1 VALALPV
8 IACSVACSAGGAG
21 SKATTSTFAG
31 QGGASSGSG
40 LGGDQGNSS
49 SSGLGG
55 LGLTGPAGS
64 TGAGGDAGRASRCD
78 DAGNCSCIN
87 IASIGHEG
95 VWGVCSG
102 DTTSALKT
110 WLNNQS
116 TATVDSYDTTKPTL
130 TAAFL
135 AQYDVIIL
143 QWMVET
149 GQQYTDGA
157 AWVFSPAEVS
167 ALETWVKNG
176 GGIIALSGY
185 QCNGSGCTIVD
196 TVATNQ
202 LLSFTDISFNN
213 DDVLDPAKTSCQDCY
228 CWGGPLPVGG
238 PLQGPAGGDGGV
250 IPASAAP
257 TVGPWDPSS
266 PIGAHL
272 YDIPAYVARS
282 IQSTTATVDSTDGTS
297 KFAVHEQVGQGH
309 VFAYGDEWVTYSG
322 EWLGTANCL
331 SASMFT
337 NPYDPCYEK
346 SAAQV
351 FQVPQFWYNAI
362 KYASSSVQCF
372 NIMNPTIIQ

>member
-95 VWGVCSG
+95 VWGPCSS
-102 DTTSALKT
+102 DSTTALQN
-110 WLNNQS
+110 WLNTQS
-116 TATVDSYDTTKPTL
+116 TAKVDNYDTTKPTL
-130 TAAFL
+130 TPAFL
-135 AQYDVIIL
+135 AQYDVLIL
-143 QWMVET
+143 QWMVEN
-149 GQQYTDGA
+149 GKQNDDGA
-157 AWVFSPAEVS
+157 AWVFSPAEIS
-167 ALETWVKNG
+167 ALEAWTKAG

-185 QCNGSGCTIVD
+185 QCNGQGCTIYD
-196 TVATNQ
+196 TAAPNQ
-202 LLSFTDISFNN
+202 LLSFTDISYNN
-213 DDVLDPAKTSCQDCY
+213 DDVLDDTGSDYY
-228 CWGGPLPVGG
+228 CWGGAVPLGG
-238 PLQGPAGGDGGV
+238 PVQVPAGGDAGPISPSV
-250 IPASAAP
+250 AP
-257 TVGPWDPSS
+257 SFGSWDQSS
-266 PIGAHL
+266 PIGAHIN
-272 YDIPAYVARS
+272 DVGAYIGRS
-282 IQSTTATVDSTDGTS
+282 INSTTATVDNTDGTH
-297 KFAVHEQVGQGH
+297 KYAVHEQVGQGH
-309 VFAYGDEWVTYSG
+309 VFVFGDEWVTYSG
-322 EWLGTANCL
+322 EWLGTASCI
-331 SASMFT
+331 SPSMFT
-337 NPYDPCYEK
+337 SPYDPCYEK

-351 FQVPQFWYNAI
+351 FQLPQFWYNAI